1 MMTPTLFN
9 IAAITGL
16 RPTGDYFD
24 PEDLYEDVIG
34 FAATKPT
41 YTTFINHFHDKSSS
55 TVSEVEHIAFLAMW
69 LSRFVFCTKSLQVP
83 KKMLTLAT
91 QLHQGYPLYLAE
103 LILANL
109 YESISNGVT

>member
-1 MMTPTLFN
+1 MVTPTLFD

-24 PEDLYEDVIG
+24 PEDMAEDTIG
-34 FAATKPT
+34 FSATKPT
-41 YTTFINHFHDKSSS
+41 YTTFINHFHDKSNNI
-55 TVSEVEHIAFLAMW
+55 VSEVEHIALLALW
-69 LSRFVFCTKSLQVP
+69 LSHFVFCTKSLQVT

-91 QLHQGYPLYLAE
+91 QLYHGHNLCLAE

-109 YESISNGVT
+109 